1 MSKYFSYDAIDV
13 NLYVHDTAEEAKQS
27 ALDIAEDGYNLS
39 SYRCDGL
46 SKGSQDLIKSICYGV
61 ILGGIDLPVRQTSV
75 EQDGADA
82 VAKFKY
88 MVQPPVIVEYEQN
101 NVWIKCSDRLPNVMP
116 NIEVEDSH
124 PNLLLCCK
132 LDDGSLSIE
141 QGWYSDLVEEDQPKF
156 FTMWINS
163 EHTSY
168 DFRTDT
174 PEVTH
179 WMPLPELP
187 KDYK

>member
-39 SYRCDGL
+39 SDQCDGL

-61 ILGGIDLPVRQTSV
+61 ILGGIDLSVRQTSV

-88 MVQPPVIVEYEQN
+88 MAQPPVIVEYEQN
-101 NVWIKCSDRLPNVMP
+101 NGWIKCSDRLPKP
-116 NIEVEDSH
+116 NTRVLICNRDKEVGCALYQELIGFGYI
-124 PNLLLCCK
+124 PLY
-132 LDDGSLSIE
+132 G
-141 QGWYSDLVEEDQPKF
+141 
-156 FTMWINS
+156 
-163 EHTSY
+163 
-168 DFRTDT
+168 
-174 PEVTH
+174 EVTH
-179 WMPLPELP
+179 WQPMPQPPE
-187 KDYK
+187 DE

>member
-39 SYRCDGL
+39 SGWCDGL

-61 ILGGIDLPVRQTSV
+61 ILGGIDLPVRQPSV

-82 VAKFKY
+82 VAEFKY

-101 NVWIKCSDRLPNVMP
+101 NGWIKCSDRLPPVN
-116 NIEVEDSH
+116 EDGESCSVLLYGMDILSDFGSH
-124 PNLLLCCK
+124 QFIGYLMDGKFYC
-132 LDDGSLSIE
+132 DDGHSPHQCYYVS
-141 QGWYSDLVEEDQPKF
+141 
-156 FTMWINS
+156 
-163 EHTSY
+163 
-168 DFRTDT
+168 
-174 PEVTH
+174 H
-179 WMPLPELP
+179 WQPLPPPPTE
-187 KDYK
+187 

>member
-39 SYRCDGL
+39 SGWCDGL

-61 ILGGIDLPVRQTSV
+61 ILGGIDLPVRQPSV

-82 VAKFKY
+82 VAEFKY

-101 NVWIKCSDRLPNVMP
+101 NGWIKCSDRLPPVNKDGESCSVLLYGMD
-116 NIEVEDSH
+116 ILSDFGSH
-124 PNLLLCCK
+124 QFIGYLMEGKFYC
-132 LDDGSLSIE
+132 DDGHSPHQCYYVS
-141 QGWYSDLVEEDQPKF
+141 
-156 FTMWINS
+156 
-163 EHTSY
+163 
-168 DFRTDT
+168 
-174 PEVTH
+174 H
-179 WMPLPELP
+179 WQPLPPPPTE
-187 KDYK
+187 

>member
-39 SYRCDGL
+39 LGWCDGL

-101 NVWIKCSDRLPNVMP
+101 NGWIKCSDKLPPVYTRVLVYGKWYNS
-116 NIEVEDSH
+116 NIITIGLRDNE
-124 PNLLLCCK
+124 NN
-132 LDDGSLSIE
+132 
-141 QGWYSDLVEEDQPKF
+141 WKF
-156 FTMWINS
+156 VPALESVIYWQ
-163 EHTSY
+163 
-168 DFRTDT
+168 
-174 PEVTH
+174 
-179 WMPLPELP
+179 PLPQPPEE
-187 KDYK
+187 

>member
-39 SYRCDGL
+39 SGWCDGL

-101 NVWIKCSDRLPNVMP
+101 NGWIKCSDRLPELGANYMSETVLVFYGEIGSI
-116 NIEVEDSH
+116 NINCMMGDRWLVDS
-124 PNLLLCCK
+124 
-132 LDDGSLSIE
+132 D
-141 QGWYSDLVEEDQPKF
+141 
-156 FTMWINS
+156 
-163 EHTSY
+163 
-168 DFRTDT
+168 
-174 PEVTH
+174 EVTH
-179 WMPLPELP
+179 WMPLPKP
-187 KDYK
+187 PID

>member
-39 SYRCDGL
+39 SGWCDGL

-61 ILGGIDLPVRQTSV
+61 ILGGIDLPVRQSSV

-82 VAKFKY
+82 VAEFKY

-101 NVWIKCSDRLPNVMP
+101 NGWIKCSEKMPNDGRAVIAYLPNYKDDP
-116 NIEVEDSH
+116 NEIGVFIGWPIEDTVGEIWWED
-124 PNLLLCCK
+124 L
-132 LDDGSLSIE
+132 GGE
-141 QGWYSDLVEEDQPKF
+141 
-156 FTMWINS
+156 
-163 EHTSY
+163 SY
-168 DFRTDT
+168 KSTQ
-174 PEVTH
+174 VTH
-179 WMPLPELP
+179 WRPLPPPPTE
-187 KDYK
+187 

>member
-39 SYRCDGL
+39 SGWCDGP

-61 ILGGIDLPVRQTSV
+61 ILGGIDLPVRHPSV

-82 VAKFKY
+82 VAEFKY

-101 NVWIKCSDRLPNVMP
+101 NGWIKCSDRLPPVN
-116 NIEVEDSH
+116 EDGESCSVLLYGMDILSDFGSH
-124 PNLLLCCK
+124 QFIGYLMEGKFYC
-132 LDDGSLSIE
+132 DDGHSPHQCYYVS
-141 QGWYSDLVEEDQPKF
+141 
-156 FTMWINS
+156 
-163 EHTSY
+163 
-168 DFRTDT
+168 
-174 PEVTH
+174 H
-179 WMPLPELP
+179 WQPLPPPPTE
-187 KDYK
+187 

>member
-39 SYRCDGL
+39 SDQYDGL

-88 MVQPPVIVEYEQN
+88 MVQAPVIVEYEQN
-101 NVWIKCSDRLPNVMP
+101 NGWIKCSDRLPKP
-116 NIEVEDSH
+116 NTRVLICNRDKEVGCALYQELIGFGYI
-124 PNLLLCCK
+124 PLY
-132 LDDGSLSIE
+132 G
-141 QGWYSDLVEEDQPKF
+141 
-156 FTMWINS
+156 
-163 EHTSY
+163 
-168 DFRTDT
+168 
-174 PEVTH
+174 EVTH
-179 WMPLPELP
+179 WQPLPQPTEE
-187 KDYK
+187 

>member
-13 NLYVHDTAEEAKQS
+13 NLYVHDTAKEAKQS

-39 SYRCDGL
+39 SDQCDGL

-88 MVQPPVIVEYEQN
+88 MAQPPVIVEYEQN
-101 NVWIKCSDRLPNVMP
+101 NGWIKCSDRLPKP
-116 NIEVEDSH
+116 NTRVLICSREKEVGCALYQELIGFGYI
-124 PNLLLCCK
+124 PLY
-132 LDDGSLSIE
+132 G
-141 QGWYSDLVEEDQPKF
+141 
-156 FTMWINS
+156 
-163 EHTSY
+163 
-168 DFRTDT
+168 
-174 PEVTH
+174 EVTH
-179 WMPLPELP
+179 WQPLPLP
-187 KDYK
+187 PEDE